1 MTDEEI
7 KAEIKKV
14 QDNLRVTK
22 VVATRSVKGKGGDT
36 YAGFSAAWNT
46 VQDDAGGGIDAIF
59 TDAEEAPGGMTL
71 REARVAHLMLA
82 LQADVA
88 AHDAA
93 LAGGNMSVAYHGD
106 AVRAIRA
113 NYSRMI
119 RDLFGSSAPTPQ
131 APDSKSAPTPK
142 APDSK

>member
-7 KAEIKKV
+7 KSTLKRI
-14 QDNLRVTK
+14 QSNIRVTK
-22 VVATRSVKGKGGDT
+22 VVATRSVKGKQGDT

-59 TDAEEAPGGMTL
+59 SDAAEASGGMTL
-71 REARVAHLMLA
+71 KEARVAHLMVA
-82 LQADVA
+82 MQADLA

-93 LAGGNMSVAYHGD
+93 LAGGNVSNNFHREAHRV
-106 AVRAIRA
+106 IKA

-119 RDLFGSSAPTPQ
+119 RETLAGPAPSDR
-131 APDSKSAPTPK
+131 AAESK
-142 APDSK
+142 

>member
-7 KAEIKKV
+7 KSTIKRI
-14 QDNLRVTK
+14 QSNIRVTK

-59 TDAEEAPGGMTL
+59 NDTDEAQGGMTL
-71 REARVAHLMLA
+71 KEARIAHLMVA
-82 LQADVA
+82 MQADIA

-93 LAGGNMSVAYHGD
+93 LAGGNVSNNYHRE
-106 AVRAIRA
+106 ATKAIKA

-119 RDLFGSSAPTPQ
+119 RETLAGPAPTPTE
-131 APDSKSAPTPK
+131 SK
-142 APDSK
+142 